1 MANTDSTVVTTHTAA
16 QTAGRSPLDP
26 LDSGAV
32 LMFIRSRVTCPAT
45 PTPSDTL
52 TLVPGELIPAGARY
66 APENS
71 WVYPVTDPGTALVL
85 DVGPTSNTDALADN
99 LAMTTAGT
107 TGGRVPFDE
116 SGTAPLGMTSSLLHV
131 AGEDIVAT
139 VVTSTSVAETVIEF
153 CIAYYAVA

>member
-71 WVYPVTDPGTALVL
+71 WVYPVTDPGTALNL
-85 DVGPTSNTDALADN
+85 DVERLDVVAGAIKSVAVRARPTGFCNRFDPEKPEVLKADHVVV
-99 LAMTTAGT
+99 ACGAY
-107 TGGRVPFDE
+107 
-116 SGTAPLGMTSSLLHV
+116 SAPLLR
-131 AGEDIVAT
+131 T
-139 VVTSTSVAETVIEF
+139 VGVDLPI
-153 CIAYYAVA
+153 